1 MCDTPEGKN
10 SGSPENFRNIRRNLD
25 NELINARDSIKA
37 QTLCV
42 YARLR
47 PLSPEEEAKGYKVS
61 LLGEN
66 LSY

>member
-10 SGSPENFRNIRRNLD
+10 SGSPENFGNIRCNLVNKFID
-25 NELINARDSIKA
+25 ARDSIKA
-37 QTLCV
+37 ENLCV

-61 LLGEN
+61 TFSEN

>member
-10 SGSPENFRNIRRNLD
+10 SGSPEIFRNIRCNLD
-25 NELINARDSIKA
+25 NKFVDARDSIKA
-37 QTLCV
+37 ENLCV

-47 PLSPEEEAKGYKVS
+47 PLLPQEEAKGYKVS
-61 LLGEN
+61 SLAKN